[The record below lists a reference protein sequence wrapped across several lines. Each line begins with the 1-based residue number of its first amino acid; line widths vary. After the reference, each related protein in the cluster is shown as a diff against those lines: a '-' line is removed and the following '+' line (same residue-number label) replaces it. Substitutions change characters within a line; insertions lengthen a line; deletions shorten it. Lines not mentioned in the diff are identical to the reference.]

1 MKIAEWIR
9 GRFGKSVPGAGRSP
23 EDMESLRRA
32 FKVRY
37 HNFKLLLN
45 ANNKALEAMTDLEAA
60 LQGFSPFEMRFVRA
74 RITAVSTS
82 VFQMIKYL
90 NELAPHKYGAL
101 FERFKHI
108 QGKIARFVE
117 TNGVPDQGPFVVSLR
132 DCGKAMTGQVG
143 AKAANLGEIRREL
156 HLPIPDGFV
165 VTAAGYRRFMEQ
177 NNLLSEIPRRIQ
189 SAGAESMEELYAL
202 STSIQRLIVR
212 ASVPVDLKEEILR
225 YYELLKSE
233 ETEGVRLAMRSSALG
248 EDAEGLSFAG
258 QYRSELNVAGEN
270 ILEAYKEIIAGK
282 YSLQAM
288 TYRFNRGIRDEDV
301 AMGVACMTM
310 VDAVSSGVMYSRN
323 PGDSRDDS
331 ILINAVW
338 GLPKAVVDGTGP
350 SDLFIV
356 SRDEP
361 MRILRKDIATKAH
374 KFLCYPEEG
383 ICRMETTAEEAA
395 AACLNHKQVM
405 DLARIALSVEEH
417 FGTPQDMEWSIEKN
431 GSIVLLQ
438 SRPLKQMETPK
449 NERKKEEGTAV
460 PVLLKGGSTASPG
473 AAAGPVFIVR
483 KNADVFQFPEG
494 AVLAA
499 AQPLPAWAP
508 LLNHAA
514 AVITEQGGVTGHLA
528 TVAREYGVPALFGV
542 KNAVTVL
549 TAGQTVTVDAD
560 GLAVYEGRIDGLA
573 GTGKGPVNIMKG
585 TPVYESLQGAIQH
598 ITPLHLLN
606 PDALEFNPAHCE
618 SFHDITRYCHEKAV
632 TEMFRFGKN
641 HHFPE
646 RSAKQLYCDVP
657 MQFWIINLDDGF
669 KEEVGDRW
677 IRMENICSVPML
689 SIWQGMTAV
698 PWEGPPPVDS
708 RGLMSVFFEAT
719 ADPALDASTASSYGT
734 RNYFLISKNFCSLQS
749 RFGFHFSTVEA
760 LVGDRALENYVSFQF
775 KGGAANLGRRIFR
788 AQFIAEILDQ
798 YGFRTE
804 VREDAAFARLEGY
817 AQSFME
823 ERLRILGYLIIHTRQ
838 LDMIMANG
846 TAMNSRR
853 QQILKDLHH
862 IVIPNYSS
870 FTTCKSP

>member
-9 GRFGKSVPGAGRSP
+9 RRFGKSVPGAGSSP
-23 EDMESLRRA
+23 EDIESLRRV
-32 FKVRY
+32 FKIRY

-45 ANNKALEAMTDLEAA
+45 ANNKALEAMTELELA
-60 LQGFSPFEMRFVRA
+60 LQGFSPFEMNFVRA

-82 VFQMIKYL
+82 VFQMIKHL
-90 NELAPHKYGAL
+90 NELAPHKYGVL

-108 QGKIARFVE
+108 QGKITRFVE
-117 TNGVPDQGPFVVSLR
+117 TNEPPEQGPFVISLR

-156 HLPIPDGFV
+156 HIPIPDGFV
-165 VTAAGYRRFMEQ
+165 VTAAGHRRFMEQ

-202 STSIQRLIVR
+202 STSIQQLIVR
-212 ASVPVDLKEEILR
+212 TSVPADLKEEILR
-225 YYELLKSE
+225 HYALLKLE
-233 ETEGVRLAMRSSALG
+233 ETEGVRLAMRSSAPG
-248 EDAEGLSFAG
+248 EDAEGFSFAG

-270 ILEAYKEIIAGK
+270 ILEAYKEIVAGK
-282 YSLQAM
+282 YSLPAM
-288 TYRFNRGIRDEDV
+288 TYRLNRGIRDEDV
-301 AMGVACMTM
+301 VMCVACMTM
-310 VDAVSSGVMYSRN
+310 VDAVSGGVMYSRN
-323 PGDSRDDS
+323 PGDFRDDS

-338 GLPKAVVDGTGP
+338 GLPKAVVDGTAP

-356 SRDEP
+356 SRSEP
-361 MRILRKDIATKAH
+361 IKILRKDIATKAH

-383 ICRMETTAEEAA
+383 ICRMETTADEAA
-395 AACLNHKQVM
+395 AACLDDAQIM
-405 DLARIALSVEEH
+405 DLAHIALSLEEH
-417 FGTPQDMEWSIEKN
+417 FGTPQDMEWSIDKN

-438 SRPLKQMETPK
+438 CRPLKQAKIPAAGRGEK
-449 NERKKEEGTAV
+449 RDGSARLLLEGGT
-460 PVLLKGGSTASPG
+460 TASPG
-473 AAAGPVFIVR
+473 AAAGPVYIVR

-508 LLNHAA
+508 LLSRAA
-514 AVITEQGGVTGHLA
+514 AVVTEQGGVTGHLA
-528 TVAREYGVPALFGV
+528 TVAREFGVPALFGV

-549 TAGQTVTVDAD
+549 TTGQTVTVDAD
-560 GLAVYEGRIDGLA
+560 DLTVYEGRIDGLTEA
-573 GTGKGPVNIMKG
+573 GKGPVNIMKG

-598 ITPLHLLN
+598 IVPLHLLD

-632 TEMFRFGKN
+632 VEMFRFGKN

-657 MQFWIINLDDGF
+657 MQFWVINLDNGF
-669 KEEVGDRW
+669 KEEVTDRS
-677 IRMENICSVPML
+677 IRLENICSVPML

-708 RGLMSVFFEAT
+708 RGFMSVLFEAT
-719 ADPALDASTASSYGT
+719 TDPALDASTASSYGT

-760 LVGDRALENYVSFQF
+760 LVGERAMENYVSFQF

-788 AQFIAEILDQ
+788 AQFIAEILGR

-804 VREDAAFARLEGY
+804 IREDAAFARLEGHE
-817 AQSFME
+817 QPFME

-846 TAMNSRR
+846 GVMNSRR
-853 QQILKDLHH
+853 QQIMKDLHH
-862 IVIPNYSS
+862 IVIPNHPI
-870 FTTCKSP
+870 FTPCKSP